1 MGVSTANASFLFP
14 LEPLLYHTIT
24 LLEYARAI
32 DGYPIFTWRVLQRAI
47 ATKPASFF
55 ARSVRNVC
63 LLAHDGLE
71 AHMETPLS
79 VCTGVTNLAIVPAH
93 MEENYA
99 NKTTS
104 LVAPLPL
111 THLYT
116 HLLEPVLHTLSASS
130 SSFTHM
136 THLGIKRW
144 EFSRSPSDAEICA
157 HLAPMPRLTHLSSEE
172 AGLIHRGEQAL
183 DAYADHLHDLAR
195 DARFV
200 VMHNECALED
210 WQMGTHVGIDYWT
223 RTEEFVA
230 RRRSG
235 EISGPKTIVQP
246 THRAIEKPP
255 RNQTTKLTLRKAG
268 RKIGLQSEIDV

>member
-1 MGVSTANASFLFP
+1 
-14 LEPLLYHTIT
+14 
-24 LLEYARAI
+24 
-32 DGYPIFTWRVLQRAI
+32 
-47 ATKPASFF
+47 
-55 ARSVRNVC
+55 
-63 LLAHDGLE
+63 
-71 AHMETPLS
+71 
-79 VCTGVTNLAIVPAH
+79 

-116 HLLEPVLHTLSASS
+116 HLLDPVLHTLSAS

-172 AGLIHRGEQAL
+172 AGLIHVCDYILATHAALGVVVYLERGEQAL

-223 RTEEFVA
+223 RAEEFVA

-235 EISGPKTIVQP
+235 EISG
-246 THRAIEKPP
+246 ACF
-255 RNQTTKLTLRKAG
+255 AC
-268 RKIGLQSEIDV
+268 